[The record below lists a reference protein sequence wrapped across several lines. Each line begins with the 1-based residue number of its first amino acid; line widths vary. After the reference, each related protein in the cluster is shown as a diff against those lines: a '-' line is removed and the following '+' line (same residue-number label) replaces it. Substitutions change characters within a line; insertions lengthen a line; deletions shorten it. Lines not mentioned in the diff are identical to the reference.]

1 MKYSTKL
8 SDAVHILAFI
18 VLNPNGSLTS
28 DSIAE
33 SVHTNPGCVRQLMS
47 SLRRAGL
54 ISSVKGHPKPSLT
67 KELSMI
73 TLLDIYRAVEGE
85 KPLLHLDTH
94 TNPECGVGIYIQ
106 LSLQDFFDQIQEKA
120 EEEMKSIT
128 LHREKARSVEGG
140 AMEQQELYRYYSTQR
155 PVDIGTYPKDPDN
168 PLTGF
173 LNYDERTSVEHGAFR
188 AWGEVIYRSPLT
200 PDQIYQY
207 ELRPSRDNP
216 DVRRTMAEQAQVVG
230 IWEMR
235 NHVPENRRMTRYV
248 HPGKFIAGKRVTPE
262 ELARQCRLAQDY
274 PFVYTRGPRPKK
286 SPQIEGR

>member
-67 KELSMI
+67 KELSTI
-73 TLLDIYRAVEGE
+73 TLLDIYRAVERE

-106 LSLQDFFDQIQEKA
+106 LSLQDFFDQIQEA

-128 LHREKARSVEGG
+128 L
-140 AMEQQELYRYYSTQR
+140 QDILDRYQKKT
-155 PVDIGTYPKDPDN
+155 
-168 PLTGF
+168 
-173 LNYDERTSVEHGAFR
+173 
-188 AWGEVIYRSPLT
+188 
-200 PDQIYQY
+200 
-207 ELRPSRDNP
+207 
-216 DVRRTMAEQAQVVG
+216 
-230 IWEMR
+230 
-235 NHVPENRRMTRYV
+235 V
-248 HPGKFIAGKRVTPE
+248 HLSKISF
-262 ELARQCRLAQDY
+262 
-274 PFVYTRGPRPKK
+274 
-286 SPQIEGR
+286 